1 MEKVSKATA
10 SDVQASFRE
19 LAKTASQLN
28 TVSDALGKYVAE
40 VETGLKTLNLGVAA
54 WVNFGEWTSSD
65 GMITTCHQV
74 GFAKIGKSWSIGVR
88 HFDDAVWADEWVN
101 FEMWVFN
108 EAPRQSRIDAIDHL
122 PALIQALNK
131 EAAKIAKVVADKL
144 PSACKVASDIATA
157 TGANTYG
164 NVAK

>member
-1 MEKVSKATA
+1 VEKVSKATA

-40 VETGLKTLNLGVAA
+40 VEIGLKTLNLGVAA

-65 GMITTCHQV
+65 GMITTCHQI

-101 FEMWVFN
+101 FELWVFN